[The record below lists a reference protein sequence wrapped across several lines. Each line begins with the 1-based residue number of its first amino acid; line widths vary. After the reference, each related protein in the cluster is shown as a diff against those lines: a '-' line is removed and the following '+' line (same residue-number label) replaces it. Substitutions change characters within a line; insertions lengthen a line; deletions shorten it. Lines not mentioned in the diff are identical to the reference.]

1 MPPEFVMPNYVLRV
15 LTLFE
20 QFSERLA
27 LVRGV
32 RRATYG
38 ELTADVLRIA
48 AALRDAG
55 IRPGGKVLVMAANCF
70 DAPALQL
77 ALHLHGCRV
86 LWSAPITSRREIDRF
101 AALSDADAFVYD
113 ADGTGHLGR
122 ELAASLA
129 PMPVFQVAEL
139 LTDGAPYVIDPS
151 VPAPDS
157 VLQTSGTTGDPKLVH
172 HTQNFYEQI
181 LELADA
187 FVANGFPLL
196 RHYSGSPLWLA
207 SGQITSF
214 FNLFTGGVLFLT
226 DTWSPDEFYR
236 TVSAERITSTYVT
249 PPMLYEVLDHPGGE
263 DVDCSSLFMLNVG
276 AGPATPARLRQGIA
290 RFGPVLRIVYGLS
303 EAVVVTALPGL
314 TEDPAHPERL
324 ASAGTPYGDV
334 RLEIR
339 DDDGKVLDAGQT
351 GEVWVQSELT
361 FAGYLGRP
369 ELTAE
374 TLVDGWLR
382 TRDLGYLDSDGYLFL
397 VDRVHDMIVTTRRN
411 WAIFCRPIEDI
422 LASHPAVRTAAVIG
436 VPDPVVGE
444 AVHAFVVTRSPVTA
458 DDLRQLVTD
467 TLNEMWTPAA
477 IDFVDELPLTRIAKV
492 DKVALRKLYRELRVV
507 RRPDH
512 AEAGPDG
519 PARHP
524 ARRGVGVGE
533 AG

>member
-1 MPPEFVMPNYVLRV
+1 MPPEFAVPENSSNYVLRV
-15 LTLFE
+15 FTLFHR
-20 QFSERLA
+20 FADRLA
-27 LVRGV
+27 LVRGA
-32 RRATYG
+32 RLATYG
-38 ELTADVLRIA
+38 ELIADVLRIA
-48 AALRDAG
+48 AGLRDAG

-101 AALSDADAFVYD
+101 ATLADADAFVYD
-113 ADGTGHLGR
+113 PDGTGHLGR

-129 PMPVFQVAEL
+129 PMPVFRIAEL
-139 LTDGAPYVIDPS
+139 SGDGASYVIDAS

-172 HTQNFYEQI
+172 HTQGFYEQI
-181 LELADA
+181 LELAGA
-187 FVANGFPLL
+187 FVDGGFPLL

-226 DTWSPDEFYR
+226 DSWSPEEFYR
-236 TVSAERITSTYVT
+236 MVSTERITSTYVT

-263 DVDCSSLFMLNVG
+263 EFDCSSLFMLNVG

-303 EAVVVTALPGL
+303 EAVVVTAQPGL
-314 TEDPAHPERL
+314 TEDPLHPERL
-324 ASAGTPYGDV
+324 ASAGTAYGDV
-334 RLEIR
+334 QLEIR
-339 DDDGKVLDAGQT
+339 DDDGKVLSPEQT
-351 GEVWVQSELT
+351 GEVWVRSNLT
-361 FAGYLGRP
+361 FAGYLGKP

-382 TRDLGYLDSDGYLFL
+382 TRDLGYVDEDGYLFL

-411 WAIFCRPIEDI
+411 WAIFCRPIEDV
-422 LASHPAVRTAAVIG
+422 LGSHPAVRTTAVIG

-444 AVHAFVVTRSPVTA
+444 AVHAFVVARTPVSA
-458 DDLRQLVTD
+458 EELQDLVTT
-467 TLNEMWTPAA
+467 TLNEMWTPAT

-492 DKVALRKLYRELRVV
+492 DKVALRKL
-507 RRPDH
+507 H
-512 AEAGPDG
+512 AEL
-519 PARHP
+519 HP
-524 ARRGVGVGE
+524 EGMAVR
-533 AG
+533 

>member
-1 MPPEFVMPNYVLRV
+1 MPPELVVPGISGNYVQRV
-15 LTLFE
+15 LELFG
-20 QFSERLA
+20 QFAGRPA
-27 LVRGV
+27 LVRGA

-38 ELTADVLRIA
+38 ELAADVLRIA
-48 AALRDAG
+48 AVLRDAG
-55 IRPGGKVLVMAANCF
+55 IRPGGKVLVTAANCF

-86 LWSAPITSRREIDRF
+86 LWCAPITSRREIDRF
-101 AALSDADAFVYD
+101 AVLADADALVYD
-113 ADGTGHLGR
+113 EEAELGP
-122 ELAASLA
+122 ELATALA
-129 PMPVFQVAEL
+129 PMPSYGLNELVAR
-139 LTDGAPYVIDPS
+139 TAATPYEIGD

-172 HTQNFYEQI
+172 HTQAFYAQI
-181 LELADA
+181 LELAAA
-187 FVANGFPLL
+187 FVSNGFPLL

-226 DTWSPDEFYR
+226 DTWSPEEFYR
-236 TVSAERITSTYVT
+236 TVSTERITSTYVT

-263 DVDCSSLFMLNVG
+263 DYDCSSLFMLNIG

-303 EAVVVTALPGL
+303 EAVVVTAQPGL

-324 ASAGTPYGDV
+324 ASAGTAYGDV
-334 RLEIR
+334 ELEIR
-339 DDDGKVLDAGQT
+339 DEDGNVLGPGQD
-351 GEVWVQSELT
+351 GEVWVRSKLS
-361 FAGYLGRP
+361 FAGYLGKP

-382 TRDLGYLDSDGYLFL
+382 TRDLGHLDADGYLFL

-411 WAIFCRPIEDI
+411 WAIFCRPIEDA
-422 LASHPAVRTAAVIG
+422 LGNHPAVRTAAVIG

-458 DDLRQLVTD
+458 DELRAWVAEQLND
-467 TLNEMWTPAA
+467 MWSPAA
-477 IDFVDELPLTRIAKV
+477 IDFVAELPLTKIAKV
-492 DKVALRKLYRELRVV
+492 DKVALRKLYAEL
-507 RRPDH
+507 
-512 AEAGPDG
+512 
-519 PARHP
+519 HP
-524 ARRGVGVGE
+524 A
-533 AG
+533 

>member
-1 MPPEFVMPNYVLRV
+1 VAEVEGTIAEMPSEFVPPGHSSNYALRAI
-15 LTLFE
+15 TLF
-20 QFSERLA
+20 QRFAERPA
-27 LVRGV
+27 LVRGD

-38 ELTADVLRIA
+38 DLIADVLRIA
-48 AALRDAG
+48 AAARDAG
-55 IRPGGKVLVMAANCF
+55 IRPGSRVLVMAANCF

-86 LWSAPITSRREIDRF
+86 LWCAPITSRREIDRF
-101 AALSDADAFVYD
+101 AVLADADALVYD
-113 ADGTGHLGR
+113 GHLGR
-122 ELAASLA
+122 ELAESLA
-129 PMPVFQVAEL
+129 PMPAFE
-139 LTDGAPYVIDPS
+139 LTDLVQRSASSPYEIDPAA
-151 VPAPDS
+151 PAPDS

-172 HTQNFYEQI
+172 HTQSFYDQI

-187 FVANGFPLL
+187 FVANGLPLL

-236 TVSAERITSTYVT
+236 IVSTERITSTYVT
-249 PPMLYEVLDHPGGE
+249 PPMLYELLDHPGGE
-263 DVDCSSLFMLNVG
+263 DFDCGSLFMLNVG

-314 TEDPAHPERL
+314 TEDPLHPERL

-334 RLEIR
+334 RIEIR
-339 DDDGKVLDAGQT
+339 DDDGKVLPAGQT
-351 GEVWVQSELT
+351 GEVWVQSRLT
-361 FAGYLGRP
+361 FAGYLGKP

-382 TRDLGYLDSDGYLFL
+382 TRDLGFADEDGYLFL

-411 WAIFCRPIEDI
+411 WAIFCRPIEDV
-422 LASHPAVRTAAVIG
+422 LAAHPAVRTAAVIG

-444 AVHAFVVTRSPVTA
+444 AVHAFVVTRSAVEVQE
-458 DDLRQLVTD
+458 LRQLVTD
-467 TLNEMWTPAA
+467 TLNEMWTPAS
-477 IDFVDELPLTRIAKV
+477 IDFVSELPLTRIAKV
-492 DKVALRKLYRELRVV
+492 DKVALRKL
-507 RRPDH
+507 H
-512 AEAGPDG
+512 AEL
-519 PARHP
+519 HP
-524 ARRGVGVGE
+524 QA
-533 AG
+533 

>member
-1 MPPEFVMPNYVLRV
+1 MPPEFVLPENSGNYVHRV
-15 LTLFE
+15 LELFA
-20 QFSERLA
+20 QFAERPA
-27 LVRGV
+27 LVRGT

-38 ELTADVLRIA
+38 ELSADVRRIA

-86 LWSAPITSRREIDRF
+86 LWCAPITSRREIDRF
-101 AALSDADAFVYD
+101 AVLADADALVYD
-113 ADGTGHLGR
+113 EAAELGS
-122 ELAASLA
+122 ELATALA
-129 PMPVFQVAEL
+129 PMPSYGLDELVAR
-139 LTDGAPYVIDPS
+139 TVMTPYDVEV

-172 HTQNFYEQI
+172 HTQAFYEQI
-181 LELADA
+181 LELASA
-187 FVANGFPLL
+187 FVANGSPLL

-236 TVSAERITSTYVT
+236 TVSTERITSTYVT
-249 PPMLYEVLDHPGGE
+249 PPMLYELLDHPGGA
-263 DVDCSSLFMLNVG
+263 DFDCSSLFMLNVG

-303 EAVVVTALPGL
+303 EAVVVTAQPGL

-334 RLEIR
+334 QVEIR
-339 DDDGKVLDAGQT
+339 NDDGTVLGPGQD
-351 GEVWVQSELT
+351 GEVWVRSRLT
-361 FAGYLGRP
+361 FAGYLGKP

-382 TRDLGYLDSDGYLFL
+382 TRDLGHLDADGYLFL

-411 WAIFCRPIEDI
+411 WAIFCRPIEDV
-422 LASHPAVRTAAVIG
+422 LGSHPAVRTAAVIG

-444 AVHAFVVTRSPVTA
+444 AVHAFVVTRSPVSVDELQEWVA
-458 DDLRQLVTD
+458 AE
-467 TLNEMWTPAA
+467 LNEMWAPAA
-477 IDFVDELPLTRIAKV
+477 VDFVSDLPLTRIAKV
-492 DKVALRKLYRELRVV
+492 DKVALRKLYAEL
-507 RRPDH
+507 
-512 AEAGPDG
+512 
-519 PARHP
+519 HP
-524 ARRGVGVGE
+524 S
-533 AG
+533 

>member
-1 MPPEFVMPNYVLRV
+1 MPPEFVLPNYVPRV
-15 LTLFE
+15 LALF
-20 QFSERLA
+20 QGFADRLA
-27 LVRGV
+27 LVRGA
-32 RRATYG
+32 RRITYG
-38 ELTADVLRIA
+38 ELITDVLRIA
-48 AALRDAG
+48 AALRDEG
-55 IRPGGKVLVMAANCF
+55 IRPGSRVLVMAANCF

-86 LWSAPITSRREIDRF
+86 LWSAPVTSRREIDRF
-101 AALSDADAFVYD
+101 AALADADAFVYD
-113 ADGTGHLGR
+113 ADTDLGR

-129 PMPVFQVAEL
+129 PMPTYRIGEL
-139 LTDGAPYVIDPS
+139 FGDGAPYVIDPC

-172 HTQNFYEQI
+172 HTQAFYEQI
-181 LELADA
+181 LELAEA

-214 FNLFTGGVLFLT
+214 VNLFTGGVLFLT
-226 DTWSPDEFYR
+226 DTWSPEEFYR
-236 TVSAERITSTYVT
+236 IVPAERITSTFVT
-249 PPMLYEVLDHPGGE
+249 PPMLYELLDHPAGK
-263 DVDCSSLFMLNVG
+263 DVDCSSIFMLNVG

-324 ASAGTPYGDV
+324 ASAGTAYGDV

-339 DDDGKVLDAGQT
+339 ADDGKVLDPGQT
-351 GEVWVQSELT
+351 GEVWVRSKLT
-361 FAGYLGRP
+361 FAGYLGKP

-382 TRDLGYLDSDGYLFL
+382 TRDLGYLDDDGYLFL
-397 VDRVHDMIVTTRRN
+397 VDRVHDMILTRRRS
-411 WAIFCRPIEDI
+411 WGVFCRPIEDV

-436 VPDPVVGE
+436 VPDPVIGE
-444 AVHAFVVTRSPVTA
+444 AVHAFVVTRTVVSA
-458 DDLRQLVTD
+458 AELQQLVTS
-467 TLNEMWTPAA
+467 TLNELWAPAV

-492 DKVALRKLYRELRVV
+492 DKLALRKLYAEL
-507 RRPDH
+507 
-512 AEAGPDG
+512 
-519 PARHP
+519 HP
-524 ARRGVGVGE
+524 QS
-533 AG
+533 

>member
-1 MPPEFVMPNYVLRV
+1 MPPEFVLPNYVPRV
-15 LTLFE
+15 LALF
-20 QFSERLA
+20 QGFADRLA
-27 LVRGV
+27 LVRGA

-38 ELTADVLRIA
+38 ELIADVPRIA
-48 AALRDAG
+48 ATLRDAG
-55 IRPGGKVLVMAANCF
+55 IRPGSKVLVMAANCF

-86 LWSAPITSRREIDRF
+86 LWSTPITSRREIDRF
-101 AALSDADAFVYD
+101 AALADADAFVYD
-113 ADGTGHLGR
+113 ADSELGP

-129 PMPVFQVAEL
+129 PMPAFKVTEL
-139 LTDGAPYVIDPS
+139 FGDGAPYVIDPS

-157 VLQTSGTTGDPKLVH
+157 VLQTSGTTGDPKLVQ
-172 HTQNFYEQI
+172 HTQAFYEQI
-181 LELADA
+181 LELAEA
-187 FVANGFPLL
+187 FVSNGFPLL

-226 DTWSPDEFYR
+226 DTWSPEEFYR
-236 TVSAERITSTYVT
+236 IVPAERITSTYVT
-249 PPMLYEVLDHPGGE
+249 PPMLYELLDHPGGE
-263 DVDCSSLFMLNVG
+263 EIDCSSLFMLNVG
-276 AGPATPARLRQGIA
+276 AGPATPARLRQGIE

-324 ASAGTPYGDV
+324 ASAGTSYGDV

-351 GEVWVQSELT
+351 GEVWVQSKLT
-361 FAGYLGRP
+361 FAGYLGKP

-382 TRDLGYLDSDGYLFL
+382 TRDLGYLDSGGYLFL

-411 WAIFCRPIEDI
+411 WAIFCRPIEDV

-444 AVHAFVVTRSPVTA
+444 AVHAFVVTRRSVA
-458 DDLRQLVTD
+458 AEDLQQLVTAN
-467 TLNEMWTPAA
+467 LNEMWTPKA

-492 DKVALRKLYRELRVV
+492 DKLALRKLYAEL
-507 RRPDH
+507 
-512 AEAGPDG
+512 
-519 PARHP
+519 HP
-524 ARRGVGVGE
+524 QS
-533 AG
+533 

>member
-1 MPPEFVMPNYVLRV
+1 MPPEFVLPEHSNNYALRA
-15 LTLFE
+15 LSLFHR
-20 QFSERLA
+20 FAERPA
-27 LVRGV
+27 LVRGD

-38 ELTADVLRIA
+38 ELIGDVLRIA
-48 AALRDAG
+48 AVVRDAG

-86 LWSAPITSRREIDRF
+86 LWCAPITSRREIDRF
-101 AALSDADAFVYD
+101 AVLADADALVYD
-113 ADGTGHLGR
+113 GHLGR
-122 ELAASLA
+122 ELAESLA
-129 PMPVFQVAEL
+129 PMPAFEL
-139 LTDGAPYVIDPS
+139 TELIRRPASSPYEIDPA

-172 HTQNFYEQI
+172 HTQSFYEQI
-181 LELADA
+181 LDLADA
-187 FVANGFPLL
+187 FAGNGFPLL

-236 TVSAERITSTYVT
+236 VVSTERITSTYVT
-249 PPMLYEVLDHPGGE
+249 PPMLYELLDHPGGE
-263 DVDCSSLFMLNVG
+263 EFDCSSLFMLNVG
-276 AGPATPARLRQGIA
+276 AGPATPSRLRQGIA

-314 TEDPAHPERL
+314 TEDPLHPERL

-334 RLEIR
+334 RIEIR
-339 DDDGKVLDAGQT
+339 DDDGKVLAAGQT
-351 GEVWVQSELT
+351 GEVWVQSKLT
-361 FAGYLGRP
+361 FAGYLGKP

-382 TRDLGYLDSDGYLFL
+382 TRDLGYVDEDGYLFL

-411 WAIFCRPIEDI
+411 WAIFCRPIEDV
-422 LASHPAVRTAAVIG
+422 LATHPAVRTAAVIG

-444 AVHAFVVTRSPVTA
+444 AVHAFVVTRSPVTTQE
-458 DDLRQLVTD
+458 LQGLVTG
-467 TLNEMWTPAA
+467 TLNEMWSPTS
-477 IDFVDELPLTRIAKV
+477 IDFVAELPLTRIAKV
-492 DKVALRKLYRELRVV
+492 DKVALRKLYAELHGSDADAVV
-507 RRPDH
+507 GG
-512 AEAGPDG
+512 A
-519 PARHP
+519 
-524 ARRGVGVGE
+524 
-533 AG
+533 